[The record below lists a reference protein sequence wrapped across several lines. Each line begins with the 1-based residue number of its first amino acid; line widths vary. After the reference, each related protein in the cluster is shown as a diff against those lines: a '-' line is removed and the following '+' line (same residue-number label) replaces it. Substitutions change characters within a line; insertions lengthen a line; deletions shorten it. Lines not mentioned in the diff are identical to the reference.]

1 MTKSL
6 SSIDAFE
13 AGFSSL
19 YMAAK
24 SSAAQAAAKRL
35 AASFSGEPGA
45 PAAAP
50 KAKATIATTAR
61 GSVRVTR
68 RRRRSTSGDIWLTG

>member
-6 SSIDAFE
+6 SSIAACE

-24 SSAAQAAAKRL
+24 LPLAQASVKRS

-50 KAKATIATTAR
+50 KTKATTAMTAR

-68 RRRRSTSGDIWLTG
+68 RRRRSTSGDIWLTE